1 MSGRRAHTGSFLR
14 GGALHD
20 LVVVG
25 VADSAGRAAA
35 WGDGDGSVGR
45 DRAVVVDGESHR
57 RRRRRG
63 GSVHVDAWRRGR
75 AVVVVE
81 EGRRSGRET

>member
-1 MSGRRAHTGSFLR
+1 MIGRRAHTGSFLR

-20 LVVVG
+20 LLVAVG
-25 VADSAGRAAA
+25 VADSARRAAA

-57 RRRRRG
+57 GR
-63 GSVHVDAWRRGR
+63 GSVHVDAWRRGG

-81 EGRRSGRET
+81 EGRRSGRETRS